1 MIKIDDASEKNF
13 LNVFLRITGL
23 TTSNEYVWIGL
34 SDIQHEGKFVWQVD
48 NSTVNFTSW
57 APRQPDNRDD
67 MEDCVVV
74 GAEKYFGFWKDQVCD
89 RWFLYICEQPANG
102 IACFQCSSGT
112 SFADCETQQVV
123 VNCSFPQNYCSK
135 EKNSTQDNDEQ
146 AAVFY
151 KGCTSADRCT
161 QEMKDT
167 VECCENNLCNKDITC
182 YHCTSNASFA
192 DCARKQTEVTCTLPR
207 NRCVKVGYSS
217 SGNYQ
222 TFYKGCTT
230 TKDCEATSDKS
241 FVECC
246 DDNLCN
252 KESELS
258 CFKCSSTV
266 SHDECQKRRQE
277 HVCRSSKDD
286 RCYYASMQQTSQD
299 GSSVTKHFEYGCTN
313 NLHCNNTGKFLAGC
327 DESSNACQVR
337 CCGKNLC
344 NEVAA
349 TQEEEPFKVNSTI
362 AYASMATVA
371 GLVLLCFITGF
382 CFYRKSRRKQMERS
396 ARNGL
401 EIIALDK
408 WEILPEEIE
417 YEEELG
423 RGAFGVVYKATLK
436 KRQGIEIFYPVEKVH
451 QNNTIQVV
459 AVKELQVDSSEEQVL
474 DFLNEIS
481 QMKLLAAHPNIVS
494 LVGCSTLGKHK
505 FLVLEYVPYGDLL
518 EWLRKK
524 RQSINQYLATEE
536 KGAENS
542 YEEREPQSNQCQQQG
557 KIKPSQLVS
566 TETTEQGK
574 VEENDFSTRQLL
586 SFAAQVA
593 RGMNHLA
600 DRGFVH
606 RDLAARNVLVGDDD
620 RVKVSDF
627 GLMRQL
633 YEDVYTIKKTKKL
646 PIKWMAPESIYYSVF
661 TTKSDVWSY
670 GVLLWEMATMGG
682 VPYPTLTNS
691 QLCKLLRTGYLM
703 GRPDMCSDEVYDLMT
718 ECWREDP
725 TTRPSFSGLIGRLE
739 EIMTKDVPY
748 CDLNNYDETSPWYSA
763 ALETSEETE

>member
-1 MIKIDDASEKNF
+1 MSYLLLRSLVNTLHRVWGPVKPKRIAQAKEEFFFSSTYGLASATSNTKEDLYGKW
-13 LNVFLRITGL
+13 ITVPSTSPVGHRGSL
-23 TTSNEYVWIGL
+23 TTGTIGRIVW
-34 SDIQHEGKFVWQVD
+34 
-48 NSTVNFTSW
+48 SW
-57 APRQPDNRDD
+57 ALKSIL
-67 MEDCVVV
+67 V
-74 GAEKYFGFWKDQVCD
+74 FGKTRCAIGGFRISV
-89 RWFLYICEQPANG
+89 NG
-102 IACFQCSSGT
+102 RPTCSSET

-135 EKNSTQDNDEQ
+135 ERNSTQDNDEQ

-161 QEMKDT
+161 EEMKDT
-167 VECCENNLCNKDITC
+167 VECCKNNLCNKDITC
-182 YHCTSNASFA
+182 YHCTSNVSFA
-192 DCARKQTEVTCTLPR
+192 GCARKQTEVTCTLPR
-207 NRCVKVGYSS
+207 SRCVKVEYSS
-217 SGNYQ
+217 NGNHQ
-222 TFYKGCTT
+222 TFYKGCAT

-241 FVECC
+241 FVDCC
-246 DDNLCN
+246 DDNFCN

-313 NLHCNNTGKFLAGC
+313 NLHCNNTGKFFAGC
-327 DESSNACQVR
+327 DEPSNACQVR

-344 NEVAA
+344 NE
-349 TQEEEPFKVNSTI
+349 
-362 AYASMATVA
+362 
-371 GLVLLCFITGF
+371 
-382 CFYRKSRRKQMERS
+382 
-396 ARNGL
+396 
-401 EIIALDK
+401 
-408 WEILPEEIE
+408 
-417 YEEELG
+417 
-423 RGAFGVVYKATLK
+423 
-436 KRQGIEIFYPVEKVH
+436 
-451 QNNTIQVV
+451 
-459 AVKELQVDSSEEQVL
+459 VDSSEEQVL

-494 LVGCSTLGKHK
+494 LVGCSTLCKHK

-524 RQSINQYLATEE
+524 RKS
-536 KGAENS
+536 
-542 YEEREPQSNQCQQQG
+542 
-557 KIKPSQLVS
+557 
-566 TETTEQGK
+566 
-574 VEENDFSTRQLL
+574 
-586 SFAAQVA
+586 
-593 RGMNHLA
+593 NHLA

-606 RDLAARNVLVGDDD
+606 RDLAARNVLVGNDD

-627 GLMRQL
+627 GLMRQV

-691 QLCKLLRTGYLM
+691 QLCKLLKTGYLM

-718 ECWREDP
+718 ECWRENP
-725 TTRPSFSGLIGRLE
+725 TTRPSFPELISRLE
-739 EIMTKDVPY
+739 EIMTRDEPY

-763 ALETSEETE
+763 APETSEETE